1 MDLRRR
7 LGATLPRLP
16 VATMVALVATRTHL
30 VTRAGRVDPAAP
42 VDPVVLADR
51 HLVDRAAL
59 VATPVDRAVPVD
71 LVAPADR
78 VTTQAVL
85 VAPADRVTT
94 PVGLVDPADRVSTQ
108 ADRVAPADR
117 VTTQAAPADRAD
129 PVVPANA
136 VVPIPT
142 RADPG
147 TATRSVAT
155 SAGLR
160 GATVRDR
167 GGLALRRDPTG
178 AAGRFLRPVG
188 NGVMARSTTGA
199 TRKPPFGTP
208 VSTHGA
214 SGSSESGSRCKEQ

>member
-1 MDLRRR
+1 MVDL
-7 LGATLPRLP
+7 
-16 VATMVALVATRTHL
+16 VALVATRTHL
-30 VTRAGRVDPAAP
+30 VTRVGPAAL
-42 VDPVVLADR
+42 VDLDLVDQAARVVATPVVLADP
-51 HLVDRAAL
+51 AA
-59 VATPVDRAVPVD
+59 RAVPVDLVVPADPVTTQAVLVD

-85 VAPADRVTT
+85 AD
-94 PVGLVDPADRVSTQ
+94 L
-108 ADRVAPADR
+108 VAPADR
-117 VTTQAAPADRAD
+117 VTTQAAPVAQAV

-178 AAGRFLRPVG
+178 GAGRFLRLVG

-199 TRKPPFGTP
+199 IRKPPFGTP

>member
-1 MDLRRR
+1 MADR
-7 LGATLPRLP
+7 A
-16 VATMVALVATRTHL
+16 ALAATRTRL
-30 VTRAGRVDPAAP
+30 VTRAGQAAPAGLADPA
-42 VDPVVLADR
+42 V
-51 HLVDRAAL
+51 RA
-59 VATPVDRAVPVD
+59 VATPVARADPADRVTIQADRAGPVGRVGPVDLATTLAD
-71 LVAPADR
+71 LVAPA
-78 VTTQAVL
+78 
-85 VAPADRVTT
+85 
-94 PVGLVDPADRVSTQ
+94 GRVSTQ
-108 ADRVAPADR
+108 AALAAPADR
-117 VTTQAAPADRAD
+117 VTTQAAPVARAD
-129 PVVPANA
+129 PVGPANA

-147 TATRSVAT
+147 MATRSVAT

-167 GGLALRRDPTG
+167 GALALRRDPTG